1 MSKIFISAGDPSGD
15 IHSARLISALKEI
28 NPELEFI
35 GIGGPEMA
43 KVGFQSIVDIEEI
56 SVVGFWEVIK
66 KYGFFT
72 NLLKKSAEIIASDE
86 ITAFIPVDYPGFNIR
101 LAASAKAANKKV
113 IYYIA
118 PQLWAWGKQRAKKLQ
133 GTIDLL
139 LVVLPFEK
147 EYFEKFGLRTEFIGH
162 PLLDDPFFDKIN
174 ENRDKIIS
182 FFPGS
187 RKQEIEKHLPLYSDT
202 ASILENKLPDYEFY
216 ISGARTL
223 PKELFRRFL
232 INDRRRFSQG
242 SRELMGRS
250 AAAVIKTGTSNLE
263 AALAGLPYAM
273 AYKAGFINYLIGK
286 NLINLDY
293 VSLPNIL
300 LNKAIIREFIQ
311 TDASPNNIANEII
324 KIVNDNKYRLS
335 MLNDFEEVKII
346 LGEKGAAKRAAEI
359 IVNEL

>member
-15 IHSARLISALKEI
+15 IHSARLISALKAI
-28 NPELEFI
+28 KPELEFI

-43 KVGFQSIVDIEEI
+43 KVGFRSIVDIEDI

-66 KYGFFT
+66 KYGFFK
-72 NLLKKSAEIIASDE
+72 NLLKKSADIIASDE
-86 ITAFIPVDYPGFNIR
+86 ISAFIPVDYPGFNIR
-101 LAASAKAANKKV
+101 LAAAAKLSKKKV

-162 PLLDDPFFDKIN
+162 PLLDDPFFDENN

-187 RKQEIEKHLPLYSDT
+187 RKQEIEKHLQLYSDT
-202 ASILENKLPDYEFY
+202 ATILEGMLPEYDFH

-223 PKELFRRFL
+223 PKELFSKFL
-232 INDRRRFSQG
+232 INDRRKFSQG
-242 SRELMGRS
+242 SLELMRRS
-250 AAAVIKTGTSNLE
+250 SAAVIKTGTSNLE
-263 AALAGLPYAM
+263 ASLAGLPYVM
-273 AYKAGFINYLIGK
+273 AYKAGLINYFIGK
-286 NLINLDY
+286 NLINLAF

-300 LNKAIIREFIQ
+300 LKKEIIKELIQ
-311 TDASPNNIANEII
+311 NDANPKIIANEIF
-324 KIVNDNKYRLS
+324 KIINDSKYREL
-335 MLNDFEEVKII
+335 MLNDFDKVRSI
-346 LGEKGAAKRAAEI
+346 LGEKGAASRAAEI
-359 IVNEL
+359 ILNEL